1 MRQSKEL
8 AAKII
13 DQYYL
18 KRLISIF
25 GTLTPLT
32 TSNLKTFTWR
42 ISRSITKTSSSTLIR
57 SLMLR
62 QTMVKLNWLVNRLK
76 T

>member
-8 AAKII
+8 VAKII

-32 TSNLKTFTWR
+32 TSNLKTFT
-42 ISRSITKTSSSTLIR
+42 
-57 SLMLR
+57 
-62 QTMVKLNWLVNRLK
+62 
-76 T
+76 